1 MRVGSLTAGVVQLRS
16 CRSCDVVRGKDGNE
30 VLQRGGR
37 CTGRSRS
44 WPESAEWW
52 LSALVSTRA
61 VITSKFCQNKEITSK
76 GQPQQRTPTQQ
87 RPEDLTRFG
96 SRHTSVFVRISMC
109 HALCRR
115 RKQRRWPQA
124 AGERQM
130 VRDAHRRQRQRL
142 RGDVAGDGVRVRR
155 VHTVRLRRQTQQT
168 KQTHARSSE
177 TGENQIVDL

>member
-1 MRVGSLTAGVVQLRS
+1 MGESQRS
-16 CRSCDVVRGKDGNE
+16 ASGRDEHVLEGGGKN
-30 VLQRGGR
+30 V
-37 CTGRSRS
+37 
-44 WPESAEWW
+44 A
-52 LSALVSTRA
+52 A
-61 VITSKFCQNKEITSK
+61 TSSS
-76 GQPQQRTPTQQ
+76 TQQ

-168 KQTHARSSE
+168 HARREPSCAARRRLGSGAPNLAGLKSRSE
-177 TGENQIVDL
+177 WAMEGAFARPGGCAGGWVRRTRVLGSMGTHPPPVPS